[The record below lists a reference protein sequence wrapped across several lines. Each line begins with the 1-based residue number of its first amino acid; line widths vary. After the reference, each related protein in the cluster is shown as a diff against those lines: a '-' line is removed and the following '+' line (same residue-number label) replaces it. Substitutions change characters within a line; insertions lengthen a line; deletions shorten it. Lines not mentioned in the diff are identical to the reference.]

1 MSDRQ
6 ATEVDAG
13 RVARAFIEAVFAGD
27 LGTACAYSSPE
38 LLLRIEGQDT
48 VEGHAGLREIMDLSA
63 EVCTDLD
70 MRIHHVLSAGET
82 AAINRTTRVT
92 VNGKRLTVEV
102 GAFFTVRDG
111 LVCEWTEYQDAQAL
125 LRALGH

>member
-1 MSDRQ
+1 MSDEQ

-13 RVARAFIEAVFAGD
+13 RVARAFLEAVFAGD
-27 LGTACAYSSPE
+27 PETACAYSSPG
-38 LLLRIEGQDT
+38 LTLRIEGQGT

-63 EVCTDLD
+63 EVCSDMD
-70 MRIHHVLSAGET
+70 MRIHHVLAAGET

-111 LVCEWTEYQDAQAL
+111 LVCEWTDYQDAQAL

>member
-1 MSDRQ
+1 MSDEQ
-6 ATEVDAG
+6 ATEVDSG

-27 LGTACAYSSPE
+27 FTTACAYSSPE
-38 LLLRIEGQDT
+38 LILRIEGQDT

-63 EVCTDLD
+63 DVCTDVD
-70 MRIHHVLSAGET
+70 MRIHHVLCAGET

-92 VNGKRLTVEV
+92 INGKRLTVEV
-102 GAFFTVRDG
+102 GAFSTVRDG
-111 LVCEWTEYQDAQAL
+111 LVCEWTDYQDSQAL

>member
-1 MSDRQ
+1 MSDEQ

-13 RVARAFIEAVFAGD
+13 RVARAFLEAVFAGD
-27 LGTACAYSSPE
+27 FTTACARSSPE

-63 EVCTDLD
+63 EVCTDIE
-70 MRIHHVLSAGET
+70 MRIHHVLGADET

-92 VNGKRLTVEV
+92 INGKRLTVEV

-111 LVCEWTEYQDAQAL
+111 LVCEWTDYQDAQAL
-125 LRALGH
+125 LRAMGH